1 MTTHEGAILLGYGG
15 STHSKLALAWA
26 DHLAHQL
33 GRPLHVLVS
42 ALDVVDT
49 LEASSELGAAAVV
62 AELETMLEG
71 AQAPSTSVT
80 TVLTA
85 PGPALVRE
93 AQHAYL
99 TVLGSRAHG
108 ALASMVLG
116 SISQHV
122 TRHAPGPVVVVRE
135 PQDPTSTR
143 IVVGVDGSSGSQAAL
158 EFAFEHADQTGAPL
172 AVLHAAHQEGT
183 AADALVHEQ
192 VSPLADKYP
201 AVAVAVETQTSGASP
216 DQALVDASRTAALVV
231 VGSRG
236 RGTLAALLKGSIAQ
250 SVLQHAHCP
259 VAVVR

>member
-26 DHLAHQL
+26 DRLAHQL
-33 GRPLHVLVS
+33 RRPLHVLVS
-42 ALDVVDT
+42 ALDVADT
-49 LEASSELGAAAVV
+49 SEAGSELAAAPVVADLEAQ
-62 AELETMLEG
+62 LEN

-93 AQHAYL
+93 AQHAHL
-99 TVLGSRAHG
+99 TVLGSRNHG
-108 ALASMVLG
+108 TLASMVLG
-116 SISQHV
+116 SVSQHV

-135 PQDPTSTR
+135 QQDPTSTR
-143 IVVGVDGSSGSQAAL
+143 IVVGVDGSSGSQTAL
-158 EFAFEHADQTGAPL
+158 EFAFEHANQTNAPL
-172 AVLHAAHQEGT
+172 TVVHAAHQEGA

-201 AVAVAVETQTSGASP
+201 AVAVETQTSAASP

-236 RGTLAALLKGSIAQ
+236 RGALAALLKGSIAQ
-250 SVLQHAHCP
+250 SVLQHTHCP

>member
-1 MTTHEGAILLGYGG
+1 MSTRDGAILLGYGG

-26 DHLAHQL
+26 DHLAHRLQ
-33 GRPLHVLVS
+33 RPLRVLVS

-49 LEASSELGAAAVV
+49 LEASTELGAAAVV
-62 AELETMLEG
+62 AELETILET
-71 AQAPSTSVT
+71 AQAPTTSVT

-93 AQHAYL
+93 AQSAHL

-116 SISQHV
+116 SVSQHV

-135 PQDPTSTR
+135 PQDPTATR

-158 EFAFEHADQTGAPL
+158 EFAFAHADEAGVPL
-172 AVLHAAHQEGT
+172 AVLHAVLREAGT
-183 AADALVHEQ
+183 PGTMVADQIA
-192 VSPLADKYP
+192 PLAEKYP
-201 AVAVAVETQTSGASP
+201 AVVVETQTVEASP
-216 DQALVDASRTAALVV
+216 DHALVDASQGAAMVV

-236 RGTLAALLKGSIAQ
+236 RGALAALLKGSIAQ
-250 SVLQHAHCP
+250 SVLQHAQCP

>member
-1 MTTHEGAILLGYGG
+1 MSTHEGAILLGYGG
-15 STHSKLALAWA
+15 STHSKLALTWA
-26 DHLAHQL
+26 DRLAHRLQ
-33 GRPLHVLVS
+33 RPLHVLVS

-62 AELETMLEG
+62 TELETILET
-71 AQAPSTSVT
+71 AQAPETSVT

-93 AQHAYL
+93 AKHAHL

-116 SISQHV
+116 SVSQHV

-135 PQDPTSTR
+135 SQDPTATR
-143 IVVGVDGSSGSQAAL
+143 IVVGVDGSSGSQSAL
-158 EFAFEHADQTGAPL
+158 EFAFSHADETGAPL
-172 AVLHAAHQEGT
+172 AVLHAAHREGGT
-183 AADALVHEQ
+183 PDSMVADQIA
-192 VSPLADKYP
+192 PLAEKYP
-201 AVAVAVETQTSGASP
+201 AVVVETQTSKASP
-216 DQALVDASRTAALVV
+216 DQALVDASQGAAMVV

-236 RGTLAALLKGSIAQ
+236 RGALAALLKGSITQ
-250 SVLQHAHCP
+250 SVLQHAQCP

>member
-1 MTTHEGAILLGYGG
+1 MTTREGAILLGYGG

-42 ALDVVDT
+42 ALDVVDS
-49 LEASSELGAAAVV
+49 LETSSELGAAAVV
-62 AELETMLEG
+62 AELETLLEG
-71 AQAPSTSVT
+71 AKAPSTSVT

-116 SISQHV
+116 SVSQHV

-158 EFAFEHADQTGAPL
+158 EFAFEHADRTDAPL
-172 AVLHAAHQEGT
+172 AVLHAAHQEGAT
-183 AADALVHEQ
+183 ADALVHEQ

-201 AVAVAVETQTSGASP
+201 AVAVETQTSGASP
-216 DQALVDASRTAALVV
+216 DQALVDASRAAALVV

-236 RGTLAALLKGSIAQ
+236 RGALAALLKGSIAQ
-250 SVLQHAHCP
+250 SVLQHSHCS